1 MTNRPYLQLAALIA
15 RFFVLSMSTG
25 AIILGVALVILAIVR

>member
-15 RFFVLSMSTG
+15 RFFVLSMSIG
-25 AIILGVALVILAIVR
+25 AIVLGVALLIVAIVR